1 MSNFPWENPSLEAA
15 TGAAIADTVRQ
26 LRTAMPGR
34 VVSFDPNKQ
43 TAVVQPMIRLV
54 KADGTGVDLP
64 PLGDV
69 LVQFPESG
77 GFAFTFPVEQGDEG
91 IVVVADRCIDGWWQS
106 GQPSDPMDFRLHDPS
121 DGMFIP
127 GINSLPNVIPG
138 FDMNAIVMRKFDGSA
153 YFKIDK
159 GGNIEADGAKM
170 TIKCPL
176 IAEKLLTYQDGIAG
190 QAGNNGN
197 KLQGDFNV
205 TGGDVKADNIS
216 LKEHKTSGVT
226 PGGGNSGVP
235 VP

>member
-15 TGAAIADTVRQ
+15 TGAVIADTVRQ

-34 VVSFDPNKQ
+34 VVSFDPGSQ
-43 TAVVQPMIRLV
+43 TAVVQPMIRML

-77 GFAFTFPVEQGDEG
+77 GFAFTFPVEEGDEG
-91 IVVVADRCIDGWWQS
+91 LVVIADRCIDGWWQS
-106 GQPSDPMDFRLHDPS
+106 GQPSDPMDFRLHDLS
-121 DGMFIP
+121 DGTFIP

-159 GGNIEADGAKM
+159 GGNIEGDGTHM
-170 TIKCPL
+170 LIKCP
-176 IAEKLLTYQDGIAG
+176 ATFEKLVTYQDGIAG
-190 QAGNNGN
+190 KAGSNGNN
-197 KLQGDFNV
+197 LQGDFNV
-205 TGGDVKADNIS
+205 AGGDIKADDIS
-216 LKEHKTSGVT
+216 LKKHRTSDVT
-226 PGGGNSGVP
+226 PGSGTSGGP